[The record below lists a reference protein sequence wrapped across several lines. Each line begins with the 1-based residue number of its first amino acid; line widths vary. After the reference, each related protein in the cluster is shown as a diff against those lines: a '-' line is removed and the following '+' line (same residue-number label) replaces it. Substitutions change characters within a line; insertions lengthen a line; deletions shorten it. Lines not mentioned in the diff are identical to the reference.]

1 MDMAKHL
8 SETELSAKILRHAVP
23 KMSELNI
30 PVTPDNYAVWYEYYK
45 GINLDLKR
53 AIDGLL
59 ENKVEFNPEICN
71 SLYKNYIQ
79 MNYPDVIESV
89 QIETQVLINSLISK
103 IANMS
108 KGTSKFS
115 ASLDEFDNAL
125 QNNADP
131 ALLKQIVE
139 GVSSELDEIIHTNN
153 QMDESLN
160 SMNQEVEA
168 LRTEMLELR
177 SEVLTDQLT
186 SLNNRRAFDQEVIS
200 HIDSFN
206 HQNVESSLLV
216 VDIDYFKKFND
227 THGHLIGDKVLAY
240 VGQALKNGVKGDDFV
255 ARYGGEEFVILLPNT
270 DHQDAHKVAENLRQ
284 KIANR
289 NLTIGKEKKMPLGN
303 ITVSIGVAS
312 LRLHDDKDSY
322 FIRADEALY
331 RAKSSGRNCV
341 MGEVA
346 VETPI

>member
-1 MDMAKHL
+1 MDMAQHL

-23 KMSELNI
+23 KMSELSI

-59 ENKVEFNPEICN
+59 ENKVEFTPEICN

-79 MNYPDVIESV
+79 MHYPDIIESV

-103 IANMS
+103 IASMS
-108 KGTSKFS
+108 KGTSRFS
-115 ASLDEFDNAL
+115 ASLSEFDTAL
-125 QNNADP
+125 KNNADP
-131 ALLKQIVE
+131 ALLQRLVD
-139 GVSSELDEIIHTNN
+139 GVTSELDEIIHANS
-153 QMDESLN
+153 QMDKSLSN
-160 SMNQEVEA
+160 MNQEVES
-168 LRTEMLELR
+168 LRNEMLELK

-206 HQNVESSLLV
+206 HDNFESSLLV

-240 VGQALKNGVKGDDFV
+240 VAQALKNGVKGDDFV

-270 DHQDAHKVAENLRQ
+270 NHQDAHKVAENLRR

-289 NLTIGKEKKMPLGN
+289 NLTIGKEKKLPLGN
-303 ITVSIGVAS
+303 ITVSVGVAS
-312 LRLHDDKDSY
+312 LRPHDDKDSY

-331 RAKSSGRNCV
+331 RAKASGRNCV
-341 MGEVA
+341 MGEAV

>member
-1 MDMAKHL
+1 
-8 SETELSAKILRHAVP
+8 
-23 KMSELNI
+23 MSELNI

-131 ALLKQIVE
+131 ARLKQLVE
-139 GVSSELDEIIHTNN
+139 GVSSELDEIILTNN
-153 QMDESLN
+153 QMDKSLN

-227 THGHLIGDKVLAY
+227 THGHLIGDKVLTY

-270 DHQDAHKVAENLRQ
+270 KHQDAHKVAENLRQ

-312 LRLHDDKDSY
+312 LRPHDDKDSY